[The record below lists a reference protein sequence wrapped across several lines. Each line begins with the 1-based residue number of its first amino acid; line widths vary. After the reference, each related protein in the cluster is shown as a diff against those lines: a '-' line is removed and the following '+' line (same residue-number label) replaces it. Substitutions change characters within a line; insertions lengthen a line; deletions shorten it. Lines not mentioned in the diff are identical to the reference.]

1 MMRDK
6 PIQLF
11 TATFPDGIV
20 YNVILLEDG
29 TYSSYIAP
37 HDILSS
43 HETLEE
49 AVDFVL
55 DWSEEILKGA
65 GVKWR

>member
-1 MMRDK
+1 MRNK

-11 TATFPDGIV
+11 TATFPDGVI
-20 YNVILLEDG
+20 YNVILMEDD
-29 TYSSYIAP
+29 TYSSYISP
-37 HDILSS
+37 YDILTS

-55 DWSEEILKGA
+55 DWSEELLEGA

>member
-1 MMRDK
+1 MMRNK

-11 TATFPDGIV
+11 TATFPDGVV
-20 YNVILLEDG
+20 YNVILMEDD
-29 TYSSYIAP
+29 TYSSYISP
-37 HDILSS
+37 YDILST

-55 DWSEEILKGA
+55 DWSEELLEGA

>member
-1 MMRDK
+1 MRNK

-11 TATFPDGIV
+11 TATFPDGVV
-20 YNVILLEDG
+20 YNVILMEDD
-29 TYSSYIAP
+29 TYSAYISP
-37 HDILSS
+37 YDVLPS

-55 DWSEEILKGA
+55 DWSEELLEGA

>member
-1 MMRDK
+1 MRNK

-11 TATFPDGIV
+11 TATFPDEVV
-20 YNVILLEDG
+20 YNVILMEDD
-29 TYSSYIAP
+29 TYSSYISP
-37 HDILSS
+37 YDILSS

-55 DWSEEILKGA
+55 DWSEELLEGA
-65 GVKWR
+65 GVKWH

>member
-11 TATFPDGIV
+11 TATFPVGVV
-20 YNVILLEDG
+20 YNVILMEDG
-29 TYSSYIAP
+29 TYSSYISP
-37 HDILSS
+37 YDILSS

-55 DWSEEILKGA
+55 DWLEELLEGA

>member
-1 MMRDK
+1 MRNK

-11 TATFPDGIV
+11 TATFPDGVV
-20 YNVILLEDG
+20 YNVILMEDD
-29 TYSSYIAP
+29 TYSSYISP
-37 HDILSS
+37 YDILSS

-55 DWSEEILKGA
+55 DWSEELLEGA

>member
-1 MMRDK
+1 MRNK

-11 TATFPDGIV
+11 TATFPDGVV
-20 YNVILLEDG
+20 YNVILMEDD
-29 TYSSYIAP
+29 TYSSYISP
-37 HDILSS
+37 YDILST

-55 DWSEEILKGA
+55 DWSEELLKGA